1 MSWIRERVTEE
12 GYGAGCAGRSP
23 AAALKRWPSR
33 REAMRV
39 LGVGAIAA
47 RVRAADVPFRFTK
60 LDHIETNAPNAL
72 KTAEFYA
79 RTFGGPIWK
88 NKKTERRYVRLGPCY
103 LAIENG
109 REPYGVDH
117 FSVGIAD
124 YQIAEI
130 HAFLE
135 KRGIPYRDY
144 PSGKDLNVTDPD
156 GIHVQLSADNTW
168 GPLAEN
174 TAAPEPGTFDGAPMY
189 RASGID
195 HLVLNVTD
203 VARSGAF
210 YETIFGSWFR
220 ASPRIQLVQNARPG
234 VARFGITAGAHA
246 ELVDPDGLKIQVTD

>member
-1 MSWIRERVTEE
+1 MNRRDAMRLL
-12 GYGAGCAGRSP
+12 GAGVV
-23 AAALKRWPSR
+23 AAST
-33 REAMRV
+33 
-39 LGVGAIAA
+39 
-47 RVRAADVPFRFTK
+47 RAADAPLRFTK

-103 LAIENG
+103 IAIENG
-109 REPYGVDH
+109 REPPGVDH
-117 FSVGIAD
+117 FSAGIAN

-174 TAAPEPGTFDGAPMY
+174 TAAVEPERSKASRCSGRRALSTFC
-189 RASGID
+189 
-195 HLVLNVTD
+195 
-203 VARSGAF
+203 
-210 YETIFGSWFR
+210 
-220 ASPRIQLVQNARPG
+220 
-234 VARFGITAGAHA
+234 
-246 ELVDPDGLKIQVTD
+246 

>member
-1 MSWIRERVTEE
+1 MNPV
-12 GYGAGCAGRSP
+12 
-23 AAALKRWPSR
+23 KRGSR
-33 REAMRV
+33 RVYNSVMNRRDAMRV
-39 LGVGAIAA
+39 LGAGAIVANI
-47 RVRAADVPFRFTK
+47 RAADAPFPFTK

-88 NKKTERRYVRLGPCY
+88 NRKTERRYVRLGPCY
-103 LAIENG
+103 IAIENG

-124 YQIAEI
+124 YQIADI

-156 GIHVQLSADNTW
+156 GMHLQLSADNTW
-168 GPLAEN
+168 GPLAVN
-174 TAAPEPGTFDGAPMY
+174 TAAVEAGTFEGEPKF

-195 HLVLNVTD
+195 HVLLNVTD
-203 VARSGAF
+203 VARSSAF
-210 YETIFGSWFR
+210 YEEILGKPEGMWFR
-220 ASPRIQLVQNARPG
+220 VGQSRIGLVQNAKAG
-234 VARFGITAGAHA
+234 VARVGISAAAIREGV
-246 ELVDPDGLKIQVTD
+246 ELVDPDGLKIQVVG

>member
-1 MSWIRERVTEE
+1 MNRRD
-12 GYGAGCAGRSP
+12 
-23 AAALKRWPSR
+23 AL
-33 REAMRV
+33 RV
-39 LGVGAIAA
+39 LGAGMVAG
-47 RVRAADVPFRFTK
+47 RLRAADSPFGFTR

-79 RTFGGPIWK
+79 RAFGGPIWK

-103 LAIENG
+103 IAIENA

-117 FSVGIAD
+117 FSAGIAD
-124 YQIAEI
+124 YKIAEI
-130 HAFLE
+130 HSFLE

-174 TAAPEPGTFDGAPMY
+174 TAAVEAGTFDGEPKF

-195 HLVLNVTD
+195 HVLLNVTD
-203 VARSGAF
+203 LARSTAF
-210 YETIFGSWFR
+210 YEMIFGMPVRVGRSKIAF
-220 ASPRIQLVQNARPG
+220 VQSNRPG
-234 VARFGITAGAHA
+234 VARVGISAGAHA
-246 ELVDPDGLKIQVTD
+246 ELVDPDGLRIQITD